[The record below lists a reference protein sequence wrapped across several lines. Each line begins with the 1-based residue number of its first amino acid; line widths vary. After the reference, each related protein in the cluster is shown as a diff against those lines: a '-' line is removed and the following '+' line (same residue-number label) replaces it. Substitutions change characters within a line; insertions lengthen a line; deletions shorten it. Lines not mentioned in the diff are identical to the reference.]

1 MRNKATGAWLVFGRS
16 VCGSTLASILAV
28 FSTAGCDAENPQ
40 ESRAGDAARDDSAP
54 PRPFPLPDISCEPN
68 LDSIQSGIFAKACSS
83 FTCHS
88 ANGFAAALVFEGT
101 DARQELV
108 NVDSVDC
115 VGWKRVV
122 PGAPE
127 QSLLW
132 NKLSLDSPACGERMP
147 WLYERMPAHALECIR
162 QWIVLLPSE
171 MDAQATPEMD
181 AASDSR

>member
-1 MRNKATGAWLVFGRS
+1 MAA
-16 VCGSTLASILAV
+16 LAGIVAV
-28 FSTAGCDAENPQ
+28 FSMVGCDAENPP
-40 ESRAGDAARDDSAP
+40 ESRDGDAAHHDTGAAE
-54 PRPFPLPDISCEPN
+54 PFPLPEISCEPN
-68 LDSIQSGIFAKACSS
+68 LDSIESGIFLKVCSS

-88 ANGFAAALVFEGT
+88 SAGFAAGLVFEGT

-108 NVDSVDC
+108 NVDSALC

-122 PGAPE
+122 PGEPE
-127 QSLLW
+127 RSLLW

-162 QWIVLLPSE
+162 QWIVALPSE
-171 MDAQATPEMD
+171 TDAQNTPEVD